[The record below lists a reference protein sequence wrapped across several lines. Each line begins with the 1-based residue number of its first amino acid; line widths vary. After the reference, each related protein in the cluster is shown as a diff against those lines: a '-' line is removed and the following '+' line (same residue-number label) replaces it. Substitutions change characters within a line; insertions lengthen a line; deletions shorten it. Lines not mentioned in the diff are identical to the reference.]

1 MAAGCCLFLFVLF
14 VLFVLLLLPLL
25 LLLLLLLP
33 AAATVRARVRA
44 HVHVPVGREGRDAWK
59 PLPAD
64 TGAWKDVETG
74 AAHAL
79 GATARLVVREIC
91 PSPRDDDTT
100 PAETTPR
107 RTLMSFFIHVLNSA
121 LCTRKSAV
129 SDALFVCGGSTCK
142 SNPRTQNSAA
152 LPGRISQGMYELGE
166 SPEVFGR
173 KIENVARASE

>member
-14 VLFVLLLLPLL
+14 VLFVL

-107 RTLMSFFIHVLNSA
+107 RTLMSSFFIHVLNSA

-152 LPGRISQGMYELGE
+152 LPGRISQGMYELRE